1 MNRLSKI
8 LIAIIV
14 ILVIALI
21 IISSEYVKMRKSAI
35 KNLNLYFEAE
45 ARYVELKNGEEN
57 LKWIS
62 RAWIYLKGIAC
73 SCFIMNFY
81 CKKTQ
86 IIFVDMDRLI

>member
-45 ARYVELKNGEEN
+45 ARYIELKNGD
-57 LKWIS
+57 K
-62 RAWIYLKGIAC
+62 
-73 SCFIMNFY
+73 MNF
-81 CKKTQ
+81 KS
-86 IIFVDMDRLI
+86 MDILKRYSMLLLYNEFLLQKNSNNIC